1 MSRSSNRKV
10 SRASAPRHTCSVKS
24 PGRDFD
30 LPKQILQHVT
40 IPERNDIREK
50 GPLTREYHQRFMKQH
65 NLLAMPK
72 KPARMEWFQEEELA
86 RALYEIMMAETDLE
100 IMKRQIALESD
111 WNVKDCFR
119 MFDISESGE
128 VTRRQFEEVFNLM
141 RLYPTSVEI
150 ELTLFRY
157 DKDMDGRLSF
167 DEFSEMVLPVD
178 ANYRDL
184 VERRSS
190 SKGNYARMQF
200 FLDTTIDKLK
210 ALLQLIIATEMRC
223 ERVR

>member
-1 MSRSSNRKV
+1 
-10 SRASAPRHTCSVKS
+10 
-24 PGRDFD
+24 
-30 LPKQILQHVT
+30 
-40 IPERNDIREK
+40 
-50 GPLTREYHQRFMKQH
+50 
-65 NLLAMPK
+65 
-72 KPARMEWFQEEELA
+72 
-86 RALYEIMMAETDLE
+86 MAETDLE

-111 WNVKDCFR
+111 WNVQDCFR
-119 MFDISESGE
+119 MFDLSESGE
-128 VTRRQFEEVFNLM
+128 ITRRQFEEVFNLM
-141 RLYPTSVEI
+141 RLYPTSIEI

-167 DEFSEMVLPVD
+167 YEFSEMVLPVD
-178 ANYRDL
+178 ENYRDL